1 MSCKALVMNKTFS
14 IVNLTTVCLYTV
26 NQKYLIALIIL
37 QLHESGAEYRRVCYF
52 TNWSQYDTPQ
62 FLPANIDPTLCS
74 HVLFAFANIS
84 GNQLTTTDW
93 NDETL
98 LVLHGKTIPNLSELS
113 YFNV

>member
-52 TNWSQYDTPQ
+52 TNWSQYGPPGTPK
-62 FLPANIDPTLCS
+62 FFPANIDPTLCS
-74 HVLFAFANIS
+74 HVLFAFANINITE
-84 GNQLTTTDW
+84 NQLTTIEW

-98 LVLHGKTIPNLSELS
+98 LVYLKLKKLILK
-113 YFNV
+113 FI